1 VANTFRQLLI
11 PKPAP
16 TLRSAQLLLLL
27 HVAAVAVAV
36 ATFLHLLGLLYS
48 QFLPKPAATFYPFFS
63 LFPLRCN
70 YFKQFPA
77 RALSC

>member
-27 HVAAVAVAV
+27 HVAAVAV